1 MAVRQGWC
9 WSANNN
15 NVIIISKTM
24 FMVLLSWQAIA
35 RVHPV
40 HLMNVEWCQVA
51 IDPRPSQ
58 MTWAVSL
65 PLRLYRLP
73 ESIPTI
79 ANRYLL
85 LLLSS
90 KADSHFTIPRRVE
103 GWVNLVGW
111 LHTEMVYPPTDGH
124 QSWYRTNRVW
134 RSATTLIEAYAL
146 PLSQTAKSL
155 SAGQAYS
162 RHTFIQQLTANEA

>member
-1 MAVRQGWC
+1 
-9 WSANNN
+9 
-15 NVIIISKTM
+15 M

-35 RVHPV
+35 RVHLV

-103 GWVNLVGW
+103 G
-111 LHTEMVYPPTDGH
+111 
-124 QSWYRTNRVW
+124 
-134 RSATTLIEAYAL
+134 
-146 PLSQTAKSL
+146 
-155 SAGQAYS
+155 
-162 RHTFIQQLTANEA
+162 